1 MSANGV
7 RGTAWGLAAAAC
19 VGIWLVQTGLRP
31 VTPPAPTAA
40 QAFAGPAA
48 PGGADRD
55 TDAGRDTDHHGTRP
69 SAGARPGRAPLPAS
83 RPLRL
88 RIPRIGV
95 DAPLRGLALTRDG
108 RLAAPPAADGALAG
122 WYARGTVPGATGTA
136 IVAGHVDTARGPAV
150 FYRLGT
156 LRKGDRIEVARQ
168 DGRTAVFGVD
178 AVEVY
183 RNDAFPDRRV
193 YGAAER
199 PELRLITCG
208 GAFSPASG
216 YQGNVVAY
224 AHLTGALES
233 PAGPAGRERPGPGAH
248 AGGAAA
254 AGPGAP
260 SPTRTRTA
268 RGRHR

>member
-19 VGIWLVQTGLRP
+19 VGIWLVETGLRP

-48 PGGADRD
+48 PGGADHGAD
-55 TDAGRDTDHHGTRP
+55 HGAGP
-69 SAGARPGRAPLPAS
+69 SAGARPNPAPLPAS
-83 RPLRL
+83 RPVRL

-95 DAPLRGLALTRDG
+95 DAPLRGLALTPDG
-108 RLAAPPAADGALAG
+108 RLAAPPATDGTRAG
-122 WYARGTVPGATGTA
+122 WYERGTAPGATGTA
-136 IVAGHVDTARGPAV
+136 IVAGHVDTAGGPAV

-183 RNDAFPDRRV
+183 RNDSFPDRRV
-193 YGAAER
+193 YGAADR
-199 PELRLITCG
+199 PELRVITCG
-208 GAFSPASG
+208 GAFSPGSG

-224 AHLTGALES
+224 AHLTAALD
-233 PAGPAGRERPGPGAH
+233 PPAGRSGAPH
-248 AGGAAA
+248 AG
-254 AGPGAP
+254 
-260 SPTRTRTA
+260 
-268 RGRHR
+268 